1 MATPISAAIFGAW
14 AWRLLLVK
22 SCILHCRRATR
33 TAFCILGEDQIRL
46 QIAGIGPPEVF
57 PGLVRIARHVV
68 AGRALASSWRDASL
82 KLDAQL
88 RACHRVRGV
97 AHAKEYPENMMVNT
111 LPSKTKDTLC
121 ISYSR
126 RFLPVPSILAA
137 ARSASSWSSSLLF
150 YCFAANRWAVPPK
163 T

>member
-1 MATPISAAIFGAW
+1 M
-14 AWRLLLVK
+14 
-22 SCILHCRRATR
+22 
-33 TAFCILGEDQIRL
+33 
-46 QIAGIGPPEVF
+46 AGIGPPQVF

-88 RACHRVRGV
+88 QAWRHVRGV
-97 AHAKEYPENMMVNT
+97 AHAREYPENMMVNT

-137 ARSASSWSSSLLF
+137 ARSVSFSSLSSWF
-150 YCFAANRWAVPPK
+150 YYFAANRWTVPPK
-163 T
+163 TSPDRTAPVD